1 MRRRQFITLLGGV
14 AAAWPLPAR
23 AQQGERAR
31 RVGVLMNAAADDA
44 EAQSYIAAFQQGMQ
58 ELGWSVGRNLRID
71 LRWGGDDAD
80 RWRRYAEELLALS
93 PDVIVAAGGAI
104 VSRLQRVSRTVPIVR
119 READVDDKRRAP
131 AFLEVVA
138 VARRARGQRRGERGG
153 AALEIRARPAHAVA
167 VDHDPGVA
175 VGDVLAGDRRHDGLI
190 IDAGVGHQHA
200 ERLERGDGAAFELE
214 HPRLLL
220 E

>member
-14 AAAWPLPAR
+14 TAAWPLPAR

-80 RWRRYAEELLALS
+80 RWRR
-93 PDVIVAAGGAI
+93 
-104 VSRLQRVSRTVPIVR
+104 
-119 READVDDKRRAP
+119 
-131 AFLEVVA
+131 
-138 VARRARGQRRGERGG
+138 
-153 AALEIRARPAHAVA
+153 
-167 VDHDPGVA
+167 
-175 VGDVLAGDRRHDGLI
+175 
-190 IDAGVGHQHA
+190 
-200 ERLERGDGAAFELE
+200 
-214 HPRLLL
+214 
-220 E
+220 